1 MLTVTEQQGNLLISG
16 IGPLDLEQT
25 LDCGQCFRFAP
36 DGDGGWQGMAGDRF
50 GRFRMEGD
58 ILVARGMSGEDFET
72 FWRSYLDL
80 DRDYEKLYRSVVR
93 RVGGR
98 MGACVRFAPGVR
110 LLRQDAWETLISFI
124 ISQNNNV
131 SRIKGIIDRLCRGF
145 GRPVGTP
152 EGERY
157 AFPEPD
163 VLAGLTEEDLAPLRS
178 GWRSGYILDAARR
191 VVSGETDLE
200 AISVMPLEDARKEL
214 QKIRGVGPKVA
225 ECVLLFGMGRLEAFP
240 MDVWMKRAMKVLFPG
255 KKPEDFGP
263 YAGIAQ
269 QVVFHYCRRH
279 SQEIRDQERAC

>member
-58 ILVARGMSGEDFET
+58 ILVARGMSGEAFET

-98 MGACVRFAPGVR
+98 MGACVRFASGVR